1 MNGSRT
7 KLGSGNNTRF
17 EHGNPAASRRGPL
30 LPMLAGAGLASLA
43 FLAGSGAL
51 VPTAEA
57 GPPAPNARTMAQRA
71 IEAQETKP
79 FDAAQQRADTNA
91 ELRALRDE
99 VASIRA
105 MLSGGRMRVE
115 VANLD
120 ELKID
125 YAKLRDAMRV
135 P

>member
-1 MNGSRT
+1 
-7 KLGSGNNTRF
+7 
-17 EHGNPAASRRGPL
+17 
-30 LPMLAGAGLASLA
+30 
-43 FLAGSGAL
+43 
-51 VPTAEA
+51 
-57 GPPAPNARTMAQRA
+57 MAQRA

-125 YAKLRDAMRV
+125 YAKLRDAMRA